1 VNAIRDAY
9 ASTAGEAPPPVVKRS
24 LRFNVLLNLGGQVAP
39 LAAGLLAMPV
49 LVRVL
54 GAERIGLLTI
64 AWVLIGYF
72 GLFDLGIGRAM
83 TRHISAALA
92 KDRTDEGASIALT
105 GLVLMSGL
113 GVVAALALLAAGPWL
128 GGSAVTVS
136 ESLQLEVKYS
146 LYVLAAGIPLTIA
159 STGLTAVL
167 EAHEQFLTVNLIK
180 IPLGLLLFLGPV
192 AAVSISSSLV
202 LVVLSLVLCRLGA
215 LVALLVVCRE
225 LIGRGVSMRAA
236 FRGNARLLLSFGGWL
251 TVSNIIGPVML
262 YADRFF
268 IAAMVSLAAVA
279 YYTVPF
285 DVITKALIVPSAI
298 LGVMF
303 PAFVRAQAQGADRS
317 RSLYLKTQ
325 LTTGLLVLPIVAGV
339 LLFSSAA
346 LRLWLGDDYAR
357 NSALVAQVL
366 IVGVLM
372 NSFGLVSQAFVQ
384 ASGRPDLTAKL
395 HMFELPLY
403 VAYLILLLRSFGIVG
418 AAMAWAVRTSLSA
431 LVLAGMAHWTIGSI
445 RKHE

>member
-1 VNAIRDAY
+1 
-9 ASTAGEAPPPVVKRS
+9 
-24 LRFNVLLNLGGQVAP
+24 
-39 LAAGLLAMPV
+39 
-49 LVRVL
+49 
-54 GAERIGLLTI
+54 
-64 AWVLIGYF
+64 
-72 GLFDLGIGRAM
+72 
-83 TRHISAALA
+83 
-92 KDRTDEGASIALT
+92 
-105 GLVLMSGL
+105 
-113 GVVAALALLAAGPWL
+113 
-128 GGSAVTVS
+128 
-136 ESLQLEVKYS
+136 
-146 LYVLAAGIPLTIA
+146 
-159 STGLTAVL
+159 
-167 EAHEQFLTVNLIK
+167 
-180 IPLGLLLFLGPV
+180 
-192 AAVSISSSLV
+192 
-202 LVVLSLVLCRLGA
+202 
-215 LVALLVVCRE
+215 
-225 LIGRGVSMRAA
+225 
-236 FRGNARLLLSFGGWL
+236 L